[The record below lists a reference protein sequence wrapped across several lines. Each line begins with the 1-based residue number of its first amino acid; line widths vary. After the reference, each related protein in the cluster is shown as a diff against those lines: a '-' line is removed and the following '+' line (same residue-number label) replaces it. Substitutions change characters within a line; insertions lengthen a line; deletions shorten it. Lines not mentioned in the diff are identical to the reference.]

1 MVRQR
6 RQKFRTLLIVL
17 FVSVEQRRGAP
28 DFYFLVATSC
38 CKSTSIRVRVDGI
51 NRSRTV
57 VRDEGWF
64 VYQHHFCRS
73 HESLPRATPAAPSRE
88 RARAVWWFVPIRV
101 ACDIFKYFEIETD
114 PFSLFFEVSGRVR
127 LCRLLCVVVRRF
139 QMPTHHGRDLFF
151 ERNKMTRVDS
161 FLNNNLVLTTTDGD
175 GFCFFLFFFCVVC
188 PQKVYSS
195 LLRERVPHT
204 HTPKVVHT
212 YHTIP
217 SIRSIDRCTR
227 IQKSTFFCRSVVK
240 VVVWSSRPQK
250 KDNNK
255 EREKERERKNQSRFC
270 AKETHESS
278 SSSSSVRLDDAW
290 WRRRRGEVSES
301 SDENNEATR
310 TARLFFEMARD
321 DDDDDEWRYV
331 SNASTRRT

>member
-88 RARAVWWFVPIRV
+88 RARAVWWSVPIRV

-127 LCRLLCVVVRRF
+127 LCRVLCVVVRR
-139 QMPTHHGRDLFF
+139 
-151 ERNKMTRVDS
+151 
-161 FLNNNLVLTTTDGD
+161 
-175 GFCFFLFFFCVVC
+175 
-188 PQKVYSS
+188 
-195 LLRERVPHT
+195 
-204 HTPKVVHT
+204 VHS
-212 YHTIP
+212 P
-217 SIRSIDRCTR
+217 
-227 IQKSTFFCRSVVK
+227 
-240 VVVWSSRPQK
+240 
-250 KDNNK
+250 
-255 EREKERERKNQSRFC
+255 
-270 AKETHESS
+270 
-278 SSSSSVRLDDAW
+278 
-290 WRRRRGEVSES
+290 
-301 SDENNEATR
+301 
-310 TARLFFEMARD
+310 TARSRARRSWIHFAEIVQLPEPSLFI
-321 DDDDDEWRYV
+321 
-331 SNASTRRT
+331 

>member
-1 MVRQR
+1 
-6 RQKFRTLLIVL
+6 
-17 FVSVEQRRGAP
+17 
-28 DFYFLVATSC
+28 
-38 CKSTSIRVRVDGI
+38 
-51 NRSRTV
+51 
-57 VRDEGWF
+57 
-64 VYQHHFCRS
+64 
-73 HESLPRATPAAPSRE
+73 
-88 RARAVWWFVPIRV
+88 VPIRV

-151 ERNKMTRVDS
+151 ERNKMT
-161 FLNNNLVLTTTDGD
+161 VLKSRLFFEYVIIWFPRTGMVSV
-175 GFCFFLFFFCVVC
+175 FFLFFLCVVA
-188 PQKVYSS
+188 PKKFTTR
-195 LLRERVPHT
+195 RERESST
-204 HTPKVVHT
+204 H
-212 YHTIP
+212 
-217 SIRSIDRCTR
+217 
-227 IQKSTFFCRSVVK
+227 
-240 VVVWSSRPQK
+240 K
-250 KDNNK
+250 K
-255 EREKERERKNQSRFC
+255 KNQSRFC

-278 SSSSSVRLDDAW
+278 SSSSSVRLDDAR

>member
-88 RARAVWWFVPIRV
+88 RARAVWWSVPIRV

-151 ERNKMTRVDS
+151 ERNKMT
-161 FLNNNLVLTTTDGD
+161 VL
-175 GFCFFLFFFCVVC
+175 
-188 PQKVYSS
+188 
-195 LLRERVPHT
+195 
-204 HTPKVVHT
+204 
-212 YHTIP
+212 
-217 SIRSIDRCTR
+217 
-227 IQKSTFFCRSVVK
+227 KS
-240 VVVWSSRPQK
+240 
-250 KDNNK
+250 
-255 EREKERERKNQSRFC
+255 
-270 AKETHESS
+270 
-278 SSSSSVRLDDAW
+278 
-290 WRRRRGEVSES
+290 
-301 SDENNEATR
+301 
-310 TARLFFEMARD
+310 RLFFE
-321 DDDDDEWRYV
+321 YV
-331 SNASTRRT
+331 IIWF